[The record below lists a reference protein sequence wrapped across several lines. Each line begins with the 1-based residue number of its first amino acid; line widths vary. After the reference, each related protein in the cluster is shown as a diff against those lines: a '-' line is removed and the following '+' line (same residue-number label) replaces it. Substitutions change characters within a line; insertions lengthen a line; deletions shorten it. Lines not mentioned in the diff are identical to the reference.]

1 MIFIDSTSNLEERN
15 LKFFILITHLLRGA
29 LPLGRYFRESKNSRT
44 VIINTKLTFL
54 ECSRSFHAHLVTRSL
69 SIVPGKMRDKCLQI
83 FWLEQLYVEI

>member
-29 LPLGRYFRESKNSRT
+29 LPLGRYFRESKISRT
-44 VIINTKLTFL
+44 VIITTKLTLL
-54 ECSRSFHAHLVTRSL
+54 ECSRSFHVRLVTKSL
-69 SIVPGKMRDKCLQI
+69 AIVPGKMRNKWLQA

>member
-29 LPLGRYFRESKNSRT
+29 LPLVRYFRESKNSRT

-54 ECSRSFHAHLVTRSL
+54 ECSPHSMFA
-69 SIVPGKMRDKCLQI
+69 
-83 FWLEQLYVEI
+83 W

>member
-54 ECSRSFHAHLVTRSL
+54 ECSRSFHVCLVTRSL
-69 SIVPGKMRDKCLQI
+69 AIVPGKMRDK
-83 FWLEQLYVEI
+83 WL